1 MKNGK
6 TKRRLRSVVSWI
18 LWVLLIQLVLINISA
33 ALYAYKLTHFYVAN
47 EETWKKPVSNNIF
60 AKTWRLFS
68 GPRFYRQYLNITPA
82 FSYTNVT
89 LKTAKDISIETWYS
103 KVDTGSKGTVIL
115 FHGLMGNKGQMLD
128 EGHEFRNW
136 GYNILLVDV
145 RGHGNSDGNITTIGY
160 RESGEVKLVYDY
172 IRQTGEKNIF
182 LWGASMGAVE
192 IIKAVSDY
200 RLSPSGIII
209 EMPFLS
215 LQSHL
220 KGRARMLGFPEQPFA
235 FLTTF
240 WIGKERGF
248 NGFGFKTNGYAKN
261 ISCPVLIQYGE
272 KDELVIRSET
282 DAIYQAIASTDKKL
296 VVYEN
301 VAHESFLD
309 KDPARWKREVN
320 NFLEQSSSRTF
331 GTIF

>member
-1 MKNGK
+1 MKNIN
-6 TKRRLRSVVSWI
+6 TRRKLRSIISWI
-18 LWVLLIQLVLINISA
+18 LWVLLIQLILINISA
-33 ALYAYKLTHFYVAN
+33 ALYAYKLTHFYAAT
-47 EETWKKPVSNNIF
+47 EETWKTPASNNIF

-68 GPRFYRQYLNITPA
+68 GPRFYRQHLNKTPA

-89 LKTAKDISIETWYS
+89 LRTSKNISVDTWYS
-103 KVDTGSKGTVIL
+103 KVDTASKGTVIL
-115 FHGLMGNKGQMLD
+115 FHGLMSNKEQMLN
-128 EGHEFRNW
+128 EGYEFRNW

-160 RESGEVKLVYDY
+160 RESEEVKLAYDH

-182 LWGASMGAVE
+182 LWGTSMGAVE

-200 RLSPSGIII
+200 QLSPSGIII

-248 NGFGFKTNGYAKN
+248 NGFGFKTDGYAKN
-261 ISCPVLIQYGE
+261 VSCPALVQYGE
-272 KDELVIRSET
+272 KDALVIRSET
-282 DAIYQAIASTDKKL
+282 DAIYQAITSADKKL
-296 VVYEN
+296 VIYEN
-301 VAHESFLD
+301 VGHESFLQ
-309 KDPARWKREVN
+309 KDPARWKKEVN
-320 NFLEQSSSRTF
+320 NFLEQSSSRTS

>member
-6 TKRRLRSVVSWI
+6 TNRRLRSVVSWI
-18 LWVLLIQLVLINISA
+18 LWVLLIQLGLINISA
-33 ALYAYKLTHFYVAN
+33 ALYAYKLTHLYTAT
-47 EETWKKPVSNNIF
+47 EETFRKPVSNNIF

-68 GPRFYRQYLNITPA
+68 GPKFYKQSLTKTPTVT
-82 FSYTNVT
+82 YTTLT
-89 LKTAKDISIETWYS
+89 LKTAKGISIDTWYM
-103 KVDTGSKGTVIL
+103 KIDTASKGTVIL

-128 EGHEFRNW
+128 EAYEFRNW
-136 GYNILLVDV
+136 GYNILMVDV
-145 RGHGNSDGNITTIGY
+145 RGHGNSDENISTIGY
-160 RESGEVKLVYDY
+160 RESEEVKLAYDY
-172 IRQTGEKNIF
+172 IRQAGEKNIF

-200 RLSPSGIII
+200 RLSPSGIIT

-248 NGFGFKTNGYAKN
+248 NGFGFKTNVYAKN
-261 ISCPVLIQYGE
+261 IHCPVLVQYGE

-282 DAIYQAIASTDKKL
+282 DAIYKAIASTDKKL

-301 VAHESFLD
+301 AAHESFLH
-309 KDPARWKREVN
+309 KDPARWKSEVN
-320 NFLEQSSSRTF
+320 NFFEQFSSRMF